1 MKIAVLG
8 TRGIPNH
15 YGGFEQFAEFFSVYL
30 AQKGHDVYVYNSHSH
45 PYKEK
50 VFNGVNII
58 HKYDPEHLIG
68 SAGQYIYDLNCILDS
83 RKRNF
88 DIILQLGYTS
98 SSVWYRLMPKTCIV
112 TNMDGMEWKRSKYSA
127 LTRKI
132 LKISEKLAVKSSD
145 YLVADS
151 VGIQKYIK
159 EAYARKS
166 AYIAYGAEIFTTPD
180 ESILQKY
187 GFEKY
192 SYNMLIARFEPENN
206 LQMILDGAAQSTEK
220 KPFLVIGRHNTP
232 YGEYLKKRYIQHSNI
247 HFLGAVY
254 NLEDLNNLR
263 YFSSLYFHGHSVGG
277 TNPSLL
283 EAMASGALIAANNN
297 EFNKGVLKENAFY
310 FSTPAQVAQIINT
323 VIKSDNLHLVEN
335 NSKAIEKDFSWDI
348 INGKYLKL
356 FEQCLAG
363 SAEGM

>member
-15 YGGFEQFAEFFSVYL
+15 YGGFEQFAEFFSVYM

-68 SAGQYIYDLNCILDS
+68 TAGQYIYDLNCILDS
-83 RKRNF
+83 RTRNF

-98 SSVWYRLMPKTCIV
+98 SSVWYRLLPKTCII
-112 TNMDGMEWKRSKYSA
+112 TNMDGMEWKRSKYSSI
-127 LTRKI
+127 TRKI

-151 VGIQKYIK
+151 VGIQEYLKT
-159 EAYARKS
+159 AYGKQS
-166 AYIAYGAEIFTTPD
+166 AYIAYGAEIFTAAN
-180 ESILQKY
+180 EQILQKY
-187 GFEKY
+187 GLIKHG
-192 SYNMLIARFEPENN
+192 YNMLIARFEPENN
-206 LQMILDGAAQSTEK
+206 LQMILDGVVESK
-220 KPFLVIGRHNTP
+220 KKTPFVVIGRHDTA
-232 YGEYLKKRYIQHSNI
+232 YGQYLKKRYAGHSNI
-247 HFLGAVY
+247 LFIGAIY
-254 NLEDLNNLR
+254 NLDDLNNLR

-283 EAMASGALIAANNN
+283 EAMASGALIVAHDNQ
-297 EFNKGVLKENAFY
+297 FNKGILLENAFY
-310 FSTPAQVAQIINT
+310 FSTPAQVALIVDT
-323 VIKSDNLHLVEN
+323 VIKNDNLRLVEN

-356 FEQCLAG
+356 FEQCLQRTGAG
-363 SAEGM
+363 K